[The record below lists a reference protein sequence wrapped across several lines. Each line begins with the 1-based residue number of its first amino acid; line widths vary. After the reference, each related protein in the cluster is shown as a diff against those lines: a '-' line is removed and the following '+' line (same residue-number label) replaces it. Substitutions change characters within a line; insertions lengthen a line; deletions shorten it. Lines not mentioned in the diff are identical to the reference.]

1 MMAWD
6 PETMA
11 RTVRALNKRFDL
23 VGFWGS
29 KGRPRLP
36 RSGAYSQFVDAV
48 DARRRLLSRRN
59 LLRKRSHNAIDL
71 IRQLLKDPAGR
82 RSVLSIVRQRMKER
96 RRAS

>member
-1 MMAWD
+1 MAWD

-11 RTVRALNKRFDL
+11 RTVRALNKRLDL
-23 VGFWGS
+23 VGFWGA

-36 RSGAYSQFVDAV
+36 LSGAYSHFVDAV

-59 LLRKRSHNAIDL
+59 NLLRKRSHDALDVV
-71 IRQLLKDPAGR
+71 RHLLKDPATR
-82 RSVLSIVRQRMKER
+82 RSVLSIVRQRMKEQ